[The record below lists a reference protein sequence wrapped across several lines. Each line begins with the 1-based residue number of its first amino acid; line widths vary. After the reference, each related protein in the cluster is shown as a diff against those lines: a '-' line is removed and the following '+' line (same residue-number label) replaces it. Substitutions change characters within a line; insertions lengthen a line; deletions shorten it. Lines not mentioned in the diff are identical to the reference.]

1 MDTKQSDRDNYE
13 QMVLAGVRER
23 LASGAIDGLHLRELS
38 LEGSFPDAK
47 LVLLFGHD
55 SRPRCLFGFK
65 FPVWSEDVEEHRD
78 SYFPTMGF
86 VINLREEIEAPD
98 LGLPVDCSPGEVT
111 WIAGNVS

>member
-1 MDTKQSDRDNYE
+1 MDTTQSDRDHYE

-23 LASGAIDGLHLRELS
+23 LAAGAIDGLHLRELS
-38 LEGSFPDAK
+38 LEGSFPDTG
-47 LVLLFGHD
+47 LVLLFEHD
-55 SRPRCLFGFK
+55 SRQGCLFGFK

-98 LGLPVDCSPGEVT
+98 LGLPVDCAPGEVT
-111 WIAGNVS
+111 WIAGNAG